1 MSNEAWGISMFN
13 VGHRDGYIT
22 QHLLCAADG
31 TLEPPWVI
39 RDNVSQAIHKG
50 ISGEG
55 YQHQC
60 HDASPRSEATAKSE
74 NAAVKPWQWSLGD
87 TVESVF
93 GL

>member
-1 MSNEAWGISMFN
+1 M
-13 VGHRDGYIT
+13 VH

-31 TLEPPWVI
+31 TLEPPFLI
-39 RDNVSQAIHKG
+39 RDNVGQVFHKG

-60 HDASPRSEATAKSE
+60 HDASPLWEAAAKSE
-74 NAAVKPWQWSLGD
+74 SAAVKPWQWSLGD